1 MMEASLSDTGGL
13 SRRLEV
19 AVPATEVASEVA
31 QRLKRLSRT
40 ARLKGFRPGKAPL
53 AVITKQFGEQ
63 VRAEVVS
70 DLMRSSFA
78 QAVSEQQLRPAG
90 GPRIEPIAVA
100 PGTDLKYAAHFEVL
114 PEVRLKPPESI
125 SVERPSASVTD
136 ADIDAMIENMR
147 AQRPVFT
154 PVDRGA
160 RESDRVLID
169 YQTRLE
175 GKPFEGSDAQD
186 VSIVLGTRQA
196 MPELE
201 EGLKGARAGEQR
213 TITAQFPPGH
223 PNKLLAGHSAE
234 LHLSIKRVEEQS
246 LPPVDEEFFRA
257 YGVEQGGLEQMRAE
271 VRASMEQE
279 LAGVT
284 RDRMRGQ
291 VLDALYR
298 DNPLDLP
305 RTLVD
310 EQVQQLQIETARRL
324 GAREASQIPPRE
336 PFEEPGRR
344 RVALGLLLSHVVQT
358 QGLKVDRERV
368 RARLE
373 QLVADYPNPD
383 EARRAYQQNADAMR
397 QIESAVLED
406 QVVDWVLAHARITE
420 RPMTFAELTG
430 FGRTDRVH
438 EHEPAAHDHSVHGH
452 SGHDHAGHDHAAH
465 DHAAHGHDHAGHEPD
480 HRHEPTPQASDT

>member
-1 MMEASLSDTGGL
+1 MEVSLSETGGL
-13 SRRLEV
+13 TRRLDV

-63 VRAEVVS
+63 VRAEVVN

-78 QAVSEQQLRPAG
+78 QAVSERRLRPAG
-90 GPRIEPIAVA
+90 GPRIEPIAVG
-100 PGTDLKYAAHFEVL
+100 PGTDLRYAAHFEVL
-114 PEVRLKPPESI
+114 PEVRIKAPDGI
-125 SVERPSASVTD
+125 SVERPSAVVTD
-136 ADIDAMIENMR
+136 ADVDAMIENMR

-175 GKPFEGSDAQD
+175 GKAFEGSDASD
-186 VSIVLGTRQA
+186 VSIVLGARQA

-213 TITAQFPPGH
+213 AVTAAFPAAH
-223 PNKLLAGHSAE
+223 PNKRLAGHSAE
-234 LHLSIKRVEEQS
+234 LHISIKRVEEQS
-246 LPPVDEEFFRA
+246 LPAVDEEFFRA
-257 YGVEQGGLEQMRAE
+257 YGVEQGGLGQMRAE
-271 VRASMEQE
+271 VRSSMEQE
-279 LAGVT
+279 LAGVI
-284 RDRMRGQ
+284 RKRMRQQ

-305 RTLVD
+305 RTLVE
-310 EQVQQLQIETARRL
+310 EQVQQLQIEAARRI

-336 PFEEPGRR
+336 PFEEPARR
-344 RVALGLLLSHVVQT
+344 RVALGLLLSQVVQT

-368 RARLE
+368 RVRLE
-373 QLVADYPNPD
+373 GLVADYPNPD
-383 EARRAYQQNADAMR
+383 EARRAYQQSPDAMR
-397 QIESAVLED
+397 EIESAVLED
-406 QVVDWVLAHARITE
+406 QVVDWVLSQARVTE

-430 FGRTDRVH
+430 FGRAGQAH
-438 EHEPAAHDHSVHGH
+438 E
-452 SGHDHAGHDHAAH
+452 HDHAAH
-465 DHAAHGHDHAGHEPD
+465 DHSAHDHHHDHDHGHAAHEHEPAS
-480 HRHEPTPQASDT
+480 QASDT